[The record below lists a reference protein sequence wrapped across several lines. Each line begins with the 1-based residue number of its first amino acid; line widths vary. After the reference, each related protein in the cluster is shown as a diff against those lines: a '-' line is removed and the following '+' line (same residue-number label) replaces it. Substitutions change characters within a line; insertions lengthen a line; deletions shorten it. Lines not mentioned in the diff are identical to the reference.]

1 LKTLNYIEFSEDYI
15 IIVKGNVF
23 SLWQDETEKR
33 LRLVAEVYKR
43 KDGSWEN
50 IRSFEEIIA
59 PPLFKKSSWKAK
71 AIKGEENVIKRAKL
85 YIAEQLKDHEM
96 TENLYDSLDNYR

>member
-1 LKTLNYIEFSEDYI
+1 
-15 IIVKGNVF
+15 VF

-33 LRLVAEVYKR
+33 LRLVAEVYK
-43 KDGSWEN
+43 KNDNTWEN
-50 IRSFEEIIA
+50 INSFEEIIT

-71 AIKGEENVIKRAKL
+71 AIKAEESVTKKAKM
-85 YIAEQLKDHEM
+85 YITEKLKDHEM